1 MGYDLI
7 MNVNRP
13 CSNQMTIGIL
23 MFDEN
28 PRAKSQILT
37 FNPKTVAAKYVKL
50 IKYVPETAVILSSNQ
65 KALLK

>member
-7 MNVNRP
+7 INVNRP
-13 CSNQMTIGIL
+13 CSNQMTTGIL

-37 FNPKTVAAKYVKL
+37 FNLNDRSAKYVML
-50 IKYVPETAVILSSNQ
+50 IKYMFPRQQSF
-65 KALLK
+65 

>member
-37 FNPKTVAAKYVKL
+37 FNPNDSSAKYVML
-50 IKYVPETAVILSSNQ
+50 IKHVPETAVIF
-65 KALLK
+65 K